1 MYIFVHCIAIC
12 IIRQLLCNDGTM
24 AGHAREIQYA
34 REEGGVAEHA
44 HHT

>member
-1 MYIFVHCIAIC
+1 
-12 IIRQLLCNDGTM
+12 M